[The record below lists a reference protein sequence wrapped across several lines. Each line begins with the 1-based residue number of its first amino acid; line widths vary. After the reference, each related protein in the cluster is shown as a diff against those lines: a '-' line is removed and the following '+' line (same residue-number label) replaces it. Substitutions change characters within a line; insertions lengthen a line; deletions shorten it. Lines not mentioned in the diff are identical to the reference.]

1 MWPVVHQQLGVR
13 PDLGRRELGVVP
25 QVPSSAPI
33 AGEHIRLGDGSL
45 RLVRASREGN
55 RYTTTVNTGSARVE
69 TLTIGHTLERG
80 SRVANVTLDGK
91 SVQWQERETNRG
103 LEVTVDTKP
112 GDHTLV
118 VTAG

>member
-1 MWPVVHQQLGVR
+1 
-13 PDLGRRELGVVP
+13 
-25 QVPSSAPI
+25 
-33 AGEHIRLGDGSL
+33 
-45 RLVRASREGN
+45 
-55 RYTTTVNTGSARVE
+55 
-69 TLTIGHTLERG
+69 
-80 SRVANVTLDGK
+80 VANVTLDGK

>member
-1 MWPVVHQQLGVR
+1 VHQQLGVR
-13 PDLGRRELGVVP
+13 PDLGRRKLEVVP

-33 AGEHIRLGDGSL
+33 AGERIRLGEGSL
-45 RLVRASREGN
+45 RLVRASREGS
-55 RYTTTVNTGSARVE
+55 RYTTTVNTGSAKVT
-69 TLTIGHTLERG
+69 TLTIGHTLGRG

-103 LEVTVDTKP
+103 LEVTVATEP